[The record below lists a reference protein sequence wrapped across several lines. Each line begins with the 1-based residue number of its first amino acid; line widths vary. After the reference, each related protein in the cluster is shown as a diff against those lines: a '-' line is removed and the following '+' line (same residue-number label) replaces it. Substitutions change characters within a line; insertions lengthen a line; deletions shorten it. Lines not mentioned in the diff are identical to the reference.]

1 MISIGVTMKKEP
13 SDNTTHLIRAFF
25 VNKTSQALSQLN
37 MQVAVQK
44 YMKLQM
50 FAANSTELAPLSP
63 VGQVTQD
70 MKIQNSLEGQKPL
83 ALKIRVLYKITAT
96 G

>member
-1 MISIGVTMKKEP
+1 
-13 SDNTTHLIRAFF
+13 
-25 VNKTSQALSQLN
+25 

-63 VGQVTQD
+63 AGQVTQD
-70 MKIQNSLEGQKPL
+70 MKI
-83 ALKIRVLYKITAT
+83 
-96 G
+96 

>member
-1 MISIGVTMKKEP
+1 
-13 SDNTTHLIRAFF
+13 
-25 VNKTSQALSQLN
+25 
-37 MQVAVQK
+37 
-44 YMKLQM
+44 MKLQM
-50 FAANSTELAPLSP
+50 FLANSTELAPLSS